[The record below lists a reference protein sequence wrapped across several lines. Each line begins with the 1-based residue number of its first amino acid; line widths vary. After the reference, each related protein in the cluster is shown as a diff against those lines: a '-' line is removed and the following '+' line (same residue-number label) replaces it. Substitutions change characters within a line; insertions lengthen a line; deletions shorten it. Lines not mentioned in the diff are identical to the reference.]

1 MKVFKAILVGL
12 ILGLAVGLWFGV
24 NLGRDEPLLSNPFSE
39 PSLQKQLQKTGG
51 EMLEKSG
58 QALEESGKA
67 LKEKFSE

>member
-1 MKVFKAILVGL
+1 MKAFKIFLVGL

-39 PSLQKQLQKTGG
+39 KSLQKQLQKTGG